1 MVGAILPDGAGRRPD
16 HRPLVVARG
25 RFDQV
30 RIEGLAREHGGQSH
44 RLPGGAGADPHR
56 RRQSRWPWASS
67 SRACSAVGS
76 ADAVRA
82 AIDAK
87 RSGRSVLSNT
97 DLMRLVND
105 LDASNAWAVGRFDAL
120 ANQADLPDGLH
131 QQDSRRC
138 RGSRPPAT

>member
-1 MVGAILPDGAGRRPD
+1 ML
-16 HRPLVVARG
+16 
-25 RFDQV
+25 
-30 RIEGLAREHGGQSH
+30 
-44 RLPGGAGADPHR
+44 
-56 RRQSRWPWASS
+56 
-67 SRACSAVGS
+67 AVGS

-105 LDASNAWAVGRFDAL
+105 LDASNAWAVGRFDTL

-131 QQDSRRC
+131 DKIPDPVVVLA
-138 RGSRPPAT
+138 PPAT